1 MSPAFTM
8 HDFVDFGRA
17 DIQILEAPEILEALQ
32 ILEHLQILEGTD
44 DTEPKPRRCPD
55 TCRHGGRRI
64 ASCIGP
70 AGRHRNRRQSDHARA
85 RQPGATT
92 VNLTVGANIV
102 HKERIHTTPSG
113 SVQLLFVD
121 KSTLS
126 IAPNTNLL
134 IDEYVYDPKSNSG
147 HMLTNLAEGAL
158 RFVGG
163 ALSHQGEASVTTQ
176 DAAIGIRG
184 GTVTVEHGPNGTKV
198 IDHFGVMTISNGAG
212 TVTHQPAR
220 FLRDRRELEHAAKR
234 AAARHRSRDRLL
246 SKIVDQQARRGWR
259 RARPHQ
265 CHHRRMRSQYAAK
278 LQLPEPRRGIRPAP
292 PNRTHSKPSSRRTQ
306 RASGTTATQSSGGG
320 GYRIR

>member
-1 MSPAFTM
+1 MTLSRSLAVVLILAVMAAVTRPASAQQ
-8 HDFVDFGRA
+8 V
-17 DIQILEAPEILEALQ
+17 
-32 ILEHLQILEGTD
+32 GTATAVNPM
-44 DTEPKPRRCPD
+44 TESTP
-55 TCRHGGRRI
+55 
-64 ASCIGP
+64 
-70 AGRHRNRRQSDHARA
+70 
-85 RQPGATT
+85 PGAGT

-102 HKERIHTTPSG
+102 HKERIRTTPTG

-212 TVTHQPAR
+212 TVTI
-220 FLRDRRELEHAAKR
+220 
-234 AAARHRSRDRLL
+234 SRPDFFVTVVNWNTPPSEPQRVTEAEIAYYLRLL
-246 SKIVDQQARRGWR
+246 TSKHGEDGGVPGLTNVTIGECGLSTR
-259 RARPHQ
+259 
-265 CHHRRMRSQYAAK
+265 
-278 LQLPEPRRGIRPAP
+278 
-292 PNRTHSKPSSRRTQ
+292 PSSNCPTTPWNSTGTAESNAFQTVIQGTQ